1 MKVEQIDKVIDKY
14 NKIVKVREFI
24 EKFDS
29 ILKDSIDRNDSI
41 PITIYEFSSYVGKIN
56 HTIHVPVDCA
66 KVIEGALEKYYETLK
81 DEFEQ
86 INV

>member
-1 MKVEQIDKVIDKY
+1 MKVEQVDKVIDKY
-14 NKIVKVREFI
+14 NKIVNVRKFI

-29 ILKDSIDRNDSI
+29 VLKDAIDRNDSI
-41 PITIYEFSSYVGKIN
+41 PITISEFSSYAGKIN
-56 HTIHVPVDCA
+56 HTIHVNTDCA
-66 KVIEGALEKYYETLK
+66 KVIEEALEKYYETLK